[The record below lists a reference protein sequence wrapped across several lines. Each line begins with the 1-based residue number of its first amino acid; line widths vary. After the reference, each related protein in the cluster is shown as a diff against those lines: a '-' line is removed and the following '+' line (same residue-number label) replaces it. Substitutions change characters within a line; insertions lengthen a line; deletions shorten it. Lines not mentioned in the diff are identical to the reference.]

1 MPQLFCFLPLCFP
14 DDVPAAPRSP
24 FLSCPAAPLPSPA
37 ASPLFPWLRF
47 FLPLQSSPVFSFH
60 DSSPSVSPSFPF
72 FHIPQSLL
80 IIIGYFFFFINRKY
94 YDDYDG
100 VWKLWIKK
108 RLRNP
113 PKVIHSYCRF
123 IPILI
128 HKAGVAERLYCSGI

>member
-24 FLSCPAAPLPSPA
+24 FLSCPAAPPFSLAPFFSSASIVSRLSSVPSMIRLPLSRFSTSPSP
-37 ASPLFPWLRF
+37 
-47 FLPLQSSPVFSFH
+47 PV
-60 DSSPSVSPSFPF
+60 PSYYNRVF
-72 FHIPQSLL
+72 IL
-80 IIIGYFFFFINRKY
+80 FFINRKC
-94 YDDYDG
+94 YDDYDR
-100 VWKLWIKK
+100 VWKLWIKE

-128 HKAGVAERLYCSGI
+128 HKAGVAERRYCSGI

>member
-1 MPQLFCFLPLCFP
+1 MIRLPLC
-14 DDVPAAPRSP
+14 V
-24 FLSCPAAPLPSPA
+24 
-37 ASPLFPWLRF
+37 PLFP
-47 FLPLQSSPVFSFH
+47 V
-60 DSSPSVSPSFPF
+60 

-100 VWKLWIKK
+100 VWKLWIKE

-128 HKAGVAERLYCSGI
+128 HKAGVAERRYCSGISGQAGLFINMVLKTYRHQEGGM

>member
-1 MPQLFCFLPLCFP
+1 MI
-14 DDVPAAPRSP
+14 R
-24 FLSCPAAPLPSPA
+24 LPS
-37 ASPLFPWLRF
+37 
-47 FLPLQSSPVFSFH
+47 VF
-60 DSSPSVSPSFPF
+60 PSFPF

-100 VWKLWIKK
+100 VWKLWIKE

-113 PKVIHSYCRF
+113 SKVIHFYCQF

-128 HKAGVAERLYCSGI
+128 HKAGVAERRYCSGI